1 MSRSFFH
8 MSSCRNFT
16 TSGLI
21 FKAFIHFKIIYVS
34 GVKQRSH
41 FFSFFSLWLILPQSF
56 PGGSVVKNTP
66 ANTRDARDTGSSPG
80 SGRSLGGGNGNL
92 LQYSCL
98 GNPMDRGA
106 LWATV
111 HGVSENQT
119 CLSTHTHIHNFP
131 SILFIEEIVLSPL
144 ITLATLSNVS
154 WPYMQE
160 FISGFLILSYWSIC
174 QFNANTIP
182 HCPQYLC
189 PKYFWWK

>member
-1 MSRSFFH
+1 MQQITIAYYLLVPLLGRQASRVA
-8 MSSCRNFT
+8 
-16 TSGLI
+16 L
-21 FKAFIHFKIIYVS
+21 
-34 GVKQRSH
+34 
-41 FFSFFSLWLILPQSF
+41 
-56 PGGSVVKNTP
+56 VVKNP
-66 ANTRDARDTGSSPG
+66 LASAGDVRDAGSVPG

-111 HGVSENQT
+111 HGVSKTQT
-119 CLSTHTHIHNFP
+119 WLSTHTHNFP
-131 SILFIEEIVLSPL
+131 SILFTEEIVLSPL

-160 FISGFLILSYWSIC
+160 FISGFLMLSYWSIC
-174 QFNANTIP
+174 HFNANTIP

-189 PKYFWWK
+189 LKYFWWK